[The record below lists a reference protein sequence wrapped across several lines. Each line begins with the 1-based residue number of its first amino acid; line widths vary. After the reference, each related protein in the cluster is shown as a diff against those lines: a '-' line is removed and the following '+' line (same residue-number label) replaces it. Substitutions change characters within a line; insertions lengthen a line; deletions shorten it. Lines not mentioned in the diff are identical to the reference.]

1 MPLVRKD
8 TAEPNAPRDGA
19 ADLAAALKSASADAR
34 WSAARGLAASPEGV
48 QALAEALRVETDAR
62 VREAMFT
69 SLARI
74 GTPHSAA
81 VAAPYLRSDDAEVRT
96 GALDALRAM
105 PQAARPELPALLED
119 HDPDVRLLAC
129 EIVRA
134 LPGPDALGL
143 LGALLERESDVN
155 VCAAAVDVVAEI
167 GDATI
172 LPALARCA
180 ERFSGEPFLV
190 FAVKVASDRIGPPAE
205 DQRG

>member
-1 MPLVRKD
+1 MR
-8 TAEPNAPRDGA
+8 G
-19 ADLAAALKSASADAR
+19 SAKRCSP
-34 WSAARGLAASPEGV
+34 ASPASGRP
-48 QALAEALRVETDAR
+48 Q
-62 VREAMFT
+62 
-69 SLARI
+69 
-74 GTPHSAA
+74 SAA

-134 LPGPDALGL
+134 LPGPDALRL
-143 LGALLERESDVN
+143 LGALLERESDAN

-172 LPALARCA
+172 LPTLARCA

-190 FAVKVASDRIGPPAE
+190 FAVKVASDRIATARRRPTWLSPRRCPRRNSAASASSCIGAPA
-205 DQRG
+205 

>member
-1 MPLVRKD
+1 MPLIRKD
-8 TAEPNAPRDGA
+8 TAEPGAPRDGA

-48 QALAEALRVETDAR
+48 QALSAALRVETDAR

-74 GTPHSAA
+74 GTPQSAA

-119 HDPDVRLLAC
+119 HDADVRLLAC
-129 EIVRA
+129 EIVRG
-134 LPGPDALGL
+134 LPDALGL
-143 LGALLERESDVN
+143 LGVLLERETDVN

-172 LPALARCA
+172 LPTLTRCA

-190 FAVKVASDRIGPPAE
+190 FAIKIASDRIGPPAE
-205 DQRG
+205 GERG